1 MYMYKYIY
9 IYIYIYIYMGC
20 FSNTI
25 GQNTTN
31 GNGNLAQC

>member
-1 MYMYKYIY
+1 MYKYIY
-9 IYIYIYIYMGC
+9 IYIGC
-20 FSNTI
+20 FSNTM